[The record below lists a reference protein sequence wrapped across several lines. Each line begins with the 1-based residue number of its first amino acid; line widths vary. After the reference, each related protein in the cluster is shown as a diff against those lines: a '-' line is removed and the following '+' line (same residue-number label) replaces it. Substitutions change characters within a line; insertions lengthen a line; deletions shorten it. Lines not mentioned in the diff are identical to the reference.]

1 MRVRA
6 GVKVRDRARVSV
18 AVVPLVHRD
27 EVGRRLR
34 LDPLPELA
42 RVPGQGQD

>member
-1 MRVRA
+1 MMLCQMI
-6 GVKVRDRARVSV
+6 GM
-18 AVVPLVHRD
+18 VPLLVIEFGEFQSVLE

-42 RVPGQGQD
+42 RVPGQGQG